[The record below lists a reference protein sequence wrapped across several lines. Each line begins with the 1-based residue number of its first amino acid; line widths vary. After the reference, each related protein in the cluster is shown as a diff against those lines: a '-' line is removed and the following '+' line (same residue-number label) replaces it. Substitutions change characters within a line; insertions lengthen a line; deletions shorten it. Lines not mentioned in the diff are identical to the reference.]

1 MSKSKLNSFQHLK
14 IKPLTANHKNLMS
27 LQVFHVP
34 APDLVLLSKI
44 RKNSEYPPSASLMA
58 SPAELQHALELCNRI
73 PLPYRPHWN
82 AVLPHY
88 TPHAPDIVRLGTWDM
103 DWLCSLMKGWE
114 VEKKTFEA
122 SQGWKLSA
130 WEESSS
136 PTSIH
141 SCHSFPL
148 SLTNHNTWSPLVLSY
163 SSEKMTKSPFWRF
176 GYFCQCSFPLPLL
189 LSLTQPLYE

>member
-1 MSKSKLNSFQHLK
+1 MKSKLNSFQHLK

-114 VEKKTFEA
+114 VEKKKLLRQVRAENCLHERRAAVLPA
-122 SQGWKLSA
+122 STHATPS
-130 WEESSS
+130 
-136 PTSIH
+136 
-141 SCHSFPL
+141 L
-148 SLTNHNTWSPLVLSY
+148 SL
-163 SSEKMTKSPFWRF
+163 
-176 GYFCQCSFPLPLL
+176 
-189 LSLTQPLYE
+189 